1 MIVIRRAAI
10 LSFTP
15 GGTYLPMDFL
25 E

>member
-10 LSFTP
+10 MRFTP